1 MLLLRRAYV
10 VLQRDFSPPYRIIYP
25 ITSVGLGAGSVRSE
39 AACATYYSLLAC
51 PRGGRET
58 MLFFSVIT
66 FQKFLLQLLMYGNYL
81 CMKIAGGDKILVR
94 SDDAPHSPLNEA
106 RKNKQWFRLWQ
117 DWKQENRSLNDRF
130 LFQCPYISVLIF
142 ALFTLIRRD
151 WATLFYFYL
160 VIIYPNDSIV

>member
-1 MLLLRRAYV
+1 VL
-10 VLQRDFSPPYRIIYP
+10 LQRDFSPSYRIICL

-39 AACATYYSLLAC
+39 AAYATHYSLPAC

-94 SDDAPHSPLNEA
+94 SDDAPHSPLNEE
-106 RKNKQWFRLWQ
+106 RKNIQCLRLWR
-117 DWKQENRSLNDRF
+117 DRKQENRSLNDRF
-130 LFQCPYISVLIF
+130 LFQRPFI
-142 ALFTLIRRD
+142 
-151 WATLFYFYL
+151 L
-160 VIIYPNDSIV
+160 VCLVYTD